1 MELRQQALSD
11 IRKKG
16 DTNMFLTCHYFSKVL
31 MHNTEINVV
40 IPTPEGNEQIT
51 EAGPTQR
58 YDYENGLPVVYL
70 LHGAYGDNSSWV
82 RFSNIE
88 RYAQAHNIV
97 AVMASVENSLYQDMV
112 HGNKYLTFISEELP
126 SFITTLFPVSKKRED
141 TYICGFSMG
150 GYGAWFI
157 GLSCPEKYGK
167 IAGMSAAMDVAGL
180 SDEVQKGN
188 IEAPFPFHD
197 IFEDPAHLAG
207 SDKDIFELYRRDAE
221 KGCVPELYQ
230 ACGTKDF
237 LYQMNEDANRRLT
250 EMGAKI
256 TYSVTPDA
264 MHNWDY
270 WDSELPKILDWMMQ
284 K

>member
-1 MELRQQALSD
+1 M
-11 IRKKG
+11 
-16 DTNMFLTCHYFSKVL
+16 
-31 MHNTEINVV
+31 
-40 IPTPEGNEQIT
+40 
-51 EAGPTQR
+51 
-58 YDYENGLPVVYL
+58 VYL

-112 HGNKYLTFISEELP
+112 HGNKYFTFISEELP

-150 GYGAWFI
+150 GYGACSSVCPAPRSMARSQACLLPWI
-157 GLSCPEKYGK
+157 SPGCRTKCRRATSKHRSPSTTSLRIRLIWLAATRISLSC
-167 IAGMSAAMDVAGL
+167 IAAM
-180 SDEVQKGN
+180 QKR
-188 IEAPFPFHD
+188 A
-197 IFEDPAHLAG
+197 
-207 SDKDIFELYRRDAE
+207 
-221 KGCVPELYQ
+221 VWPELYQ

-256 TYSVTPDA
+256 TYSVAPDA

>member
-112 HGNKYLTFISEELP
+112 HGNKYFTFISEELP

-180 SDEVQKGN
+180 
-188 IEAPFPFHD
+188 
-197 IFEDPAHLAG
+197 
-207 SDKDIFELYRRDAE
+207 
-221 KGCVPELYQ
+221 
-230 ACGTKDF
+230 
-237 LYQMNEDANRRLT
+237 
-250 EMGAKI
+250 
-256 TYSVTPDA
+256 
-264 MHNWDY
+264 
-270 WDSELPKILDWMMQ
+270 
-284 K
+284 

>member
-1 MELRQQALSD
+1 
-11 IRKKG
+11 
-16 DTNMFLTCHYFSKVL
+16 MFLTCHYFSKVL

-58 YDYENGLPVVYL
+58 YDYESGLPVVYL

-112 HGNKYLTFISEELP
+112 HGNKYFTFISEELP

-150 GYGAWFI
+150 GYGAWFV
-157 GLSCPEKYGK
+157 GLSCPEKYCK

-180 SDEVQKGN
+180 ADEVQKGN
-188 IEAPFPFHD
+188 LEAPFPFHD